1 MRPQYA
7 WTKNKLVKDLSFKI
21 TLGLL
26 TWSSHMEMVLR
37 YLRSVIWSIPMKVKI
52 FPEEFFGNSIQF
64 CKSDRQNQSSM
75 VFCSSIDIT
84 DFINT
89 LQSLDSVKSAAQT
102 IRDKLLNVDFGLQDK
117 FCDAEE
123 LKMAWGT
130 TKILD

>member
-1 MRPQYA
+1 
-7 WTKNKLVKDLSFKI
+7 
-21 TLGLL
+21 
-26 TWSSHMEMVLR
+26 
-37 YLRSVIWSIPMKVKI
+37 MKVKI
-52 FPEEFFGNSIQF
+52 FPEEFFGNSIHF

-75 VFCSSIDIT
+75 VFSSSMDIT

-89 LQSLDSVKSAAQT
+89 LQLLDSVKSAEET

>member
-1 MRPQYA
+1 
-7 WTKNKLVKDLSFKI
+7 
-21 TLGLL
+21 
-26 TWSSHMEMVLR
+26 
-37 YLRSVIWSIPMKVKI
+37 MKVKI

-102 IRDKLLNVDFGLQDK
+102 IRDKLLNVDSGLQDK

>member
-1 MRPQYA
+1 
-7 WTKNKLVKDLSFKI
+7 
-21 TLGLL
+21 
-26 TWSSHMEMVLR
+26 
-37 YLRSVIWSIPMKVKI
+37 
-52 FPEEFFGNSIQF
+52 
-64 CKSDRQNQSSM
+64 M